1 MTTTLTPTTP
11 AIEPALREAIEEHV
25 FSDTSREVGGVLI
38 GRLEADRA
46 VIEAHVPALRASS
59 DAAHLTF
66 THDTWSQIL
75 DTVDRDFAD
84 QQIVGWYHSHPG
96 HGVFLSGY
104 DLFIQ
109 RSFFSDTRMPALVI
123 DPLAGDAGWF
133 GWAGDDI
140 VEIGRSATDR
150 AAVAAPGA
158 ATAGAPAPRRRTRTA
173 AVVAVT
179 GLLFATAGYAGGVAA
194 VAGQRP
200 ARPGHRHRRGPAGPD
215 RRTAGRDRP
224 GRSALP
230 GPRGGAAT
238 GRHRRPGPARRHLV
252 VAGRALLR
260 RRLPLPGDPGGQP
273 GRDRTAARLL
283 GRRPR
288 GPTGRMTESA
298 QHAE

>member
-38 GRLEADRA
+38 GRLEAGRA
-46 VIEAHVPALRASS
+46 VIEAYVPALRASS

-109 RSFFSDTRMPALVI
+109 RSFFSDPRMPALVI

-179 GLLFATAGYAGGVAA
+179 GLLFATAGYAAASLLSPVNDQLDQATATVADQQA
-194 VAGQRP
+194 QIAELQ
-200 ARPGHRHRRGPAGPD
+200 
-215 RRTAGRDRP
+215 
-224 GRSALP
+224 
-230 GPRGGAAT
+230 AAT
-238 GRHRRPGPARRHLV
+238 GQGAAPSPDPAAAQQQGDIVVLV
-252 VAGRALLR
+252 Q
-260 RRLPLPGDPGGQP
+260 PGDTWWSLAERFYGDGSRYPEIQAANPAVTELQHGYWVVVPGVQP
-273 GRDRTAARLL
+273 AG
-283 GRRPR
+283 
-288 GPTGRMTESA
+288 
-298 QHAE
+298 